1 MQVYNTRQEFVTT
14 GADFFSLTKKPS
26 SNNETFSLV
35 LLQWT
40 FHLTF
45 FATVVTLK
53 LLHYFQIKKPK
64 PGTFKASL

>member
-1 MQVYNTRQEFVTT
+1 MIQFVTP
-14 GADFFSLTKKPS
+14 GADFFSLTKKT
-26 SNNETFSLV
+26 SNSETLSLV
-35 LLQWT
+35 LLQWI

-45 FATVVTLK
+45 FATLVILK